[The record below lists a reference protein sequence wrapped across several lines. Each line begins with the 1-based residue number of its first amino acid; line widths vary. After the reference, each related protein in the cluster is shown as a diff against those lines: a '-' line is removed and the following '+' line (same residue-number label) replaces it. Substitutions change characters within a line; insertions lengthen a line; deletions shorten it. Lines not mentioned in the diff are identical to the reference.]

1 MIRKLHAALRNLYED
16 FEKCFVKLGSQF
28 LLKFHVKV
36 SRVFP
41 STFLEII
48 IQTNRLFCVIVKAY
62 HKYIYIYIYIYMYIY
77 NVCINYIWCL
87 TLS

>member
-48 IQTNRLFCVIVKAY
+48 IQTNRLFCVI
-62 HKYIYIYIYIYMYIY
+62 YIYIY

>member
-62 HKYIYIYIYIYMYIY
+62 IYIYIY
-77 NVCINYIWCL
+77 NVCINYTWCL

>member
-1 MIRKLHAALRNLYED
+1 MIRKLHAALQNLYED

-28 LLKFHVKV
+28 LLKFHAKV

-62 HKYIYIYIYIYMYIY
+62 IYIYIYIYIY